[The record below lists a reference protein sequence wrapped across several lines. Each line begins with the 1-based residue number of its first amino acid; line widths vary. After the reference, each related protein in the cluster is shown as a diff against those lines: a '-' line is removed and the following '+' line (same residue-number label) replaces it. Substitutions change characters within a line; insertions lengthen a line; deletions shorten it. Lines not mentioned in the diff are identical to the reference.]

1 METDD
6 WDRDG
11 VQNIMDSMAF
21 DYSGDGV
28 PDVLTDDWDGDGVP
42 NADDYVMVVILTDYD
57 GDGIPNEQDPY
68 PCNALNN
75 GTHNTDGTPR
85 YNFIGTR
92 SVFLSL
98 TFDYDNDCLPDYMDP
113 DKSGNGIPNELESM
127 VEKPSGA
134 TGSETKVAV
143 PRDVNGDFMVRLPLS
158 EGEEE
163 AELEADVYY
172 DFSRLDD
179 SYSGLESAK
188 LPASPSIVEVVPT
201 VAVYNAP
208 QISGNLSKPAGYNT
222 VGKVISIRGKIKPGM
237 VASFPFPLPTYFAN
251 NRTVW
256 RHGDFKVQYYRESDD
271 ANERGWVDG
280 GRTTELNGAVLY
292 AEVGHFSDWRVLVK
306 EDPSQA
312 ENDSGGESALPT
324 AGSAAGGGGGGGCF
338 VVTAASGGREHFLV
352 RYFEAFRD
360 EFLYDYAWGRSFMEH
375 YYHFSPPWAE
385 IISASLFLRSL
396 VFCLLLVLVPVSFV
410 VWYWN
415 WFLVGVLL
423 LCGCF
428 FLRHSRLFKVGS
440 CK

>member
-1 METDD
+1 
-6 WDRDG
+6 
-11 VQNIMDSMAF
+11 
-21 DYSGDGV
+21 
-28 PDVLTDDWDGDGVP
+28 
-42 NADDYVMVVILTDYD
+42 
-57 GDGIPNEQDPY
+57 
-68 PCNALNN
+68 
-75 GTHNTDGTPR
+75 
-85 YNFIGTR
+85 
-92 SVFLSL
+92 
-98 TFDYDNDCLPDYMDP
+98 
-113 DKSGNGIPNELESM
+113 
-127 VEKPSGA
+127 
-134 TGSETKVAV
+134 
-143 PRDVNGDFMVRLPLS
+143 
-158 EGEEE
+158 
-163 AELEADVYY
+163 
-172 DFSRLDD
+172 
-179 SYSGLESAK
+179 
-188 LPASPSIVEVVPT
+188 
-201 VAVYNAP
+201 
-208 QISGNLSKPAGYNT
+208 
-222 VGKVISIRGKIKPGM
+222 M